1 MPSALSRT
9 GGRRGLSRLLGSVKG
24 RERKLKAAKQR
35 GRGDEGD
42 GVISLGGEDDR
53 HGADEVEQAAA
64 RG

>member
-9 GGRRGLSRLLGSVKG
+9 GGRRGLSRLLG

-53 HGADEVEQAAA
+53 RAADEGNRAAA